1 MPIPPAPWS
10 GAEYLHLDVF
20 TRQPLSGNGLTV
32 FFGCADWPAE
42 AMQALTREM
51 RQFESIFLAE
61 TGEPGAVRARIFT
74 MEEELPF
81 AGHPVLGAA
90 AALHL
95 RAGGPGHGE
104 ERAWRF
110 ALDAGTV
117 AVRTVCPASPGRT
130 WFTAAMDQG
139 RAIFGPPLD
148 RPAAAPFVAAL
159 GLSPAD
165 IHPDFPLQ
173 VVSTGLPYLL
183 LPVRCGLERAGVR
196 IPDLEARL
204 AAVGARFAYVLDV
217 AAREGR
223 TWDNRGVA
231 EDVATGSAAG
241 PAGAYLVRR
250 GAARAGEELVL
261 NQGRFLGRPSAMRVT
276 VAGDAPGELAVTVAG
291 DVALVGTGKL
301 A

>member
-1 MPIPPAPWS
+1 MPAAAAPWS

-20 TRQPLSGNGLTV
+20 TREPLAGNGLTV
-32 FFGCADWPAE
+32 FLGCADWPAP

-51 RQFESIFLAE
+51 RQFESIFLSE
-61 TGEPGAVRARIFT
+61 TREPDTVRARIFT
-74 MEEELPF
+74 LEEELPF

-95 RAGGPGHGE
+95 RSGGPGSGD

-117 AVRTVCPASPGRT
+117 AVRTACRGS
-130 WFTAAMDQG
+130 WCEAAMDQG
-139 RAIFGPPLD
+139 RAAFGPPLD
-148 RPAAAPFVAAL
+148 AAAAAPFAAAL
-159 GLSPAD
+159 GLTPAD
-165 IHPDFPLQ
+165 LRPDFPLQ

-183 LPVRCGLERAGVR
+183 IPVRGGLDRAGVR

-204 AAVGARFAYVLDV
+204 AGIGARFAYVLDV
-217 AAREGR
+217 ASREGR
-223 TWDNRGVA
+223 TWDNPGAA

-241 PAGAYLVRR
+241 PVGAYLVRR
-250 GAARAGEELVL
+250 GAARAGEELIL
-261 NQGRFLGRPSAMRVT
+261 AQGRFLGRPSSMRVT
-276 VAGDAPGELAVTVAG
+276 VARDGADELAVTVAG
-291 DVALVGTGKL
+291 DVVLVGMGRL